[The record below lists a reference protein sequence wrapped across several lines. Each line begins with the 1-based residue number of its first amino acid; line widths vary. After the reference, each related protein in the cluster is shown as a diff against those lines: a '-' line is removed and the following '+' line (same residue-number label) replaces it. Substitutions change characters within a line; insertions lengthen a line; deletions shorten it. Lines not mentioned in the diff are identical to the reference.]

1 MRYRFSLSIGVVTDV
16 HPRQLGPDLREDA
29 DVGPVDHVRLEE
41 FQEGGVGVL
50 AFEFAHVFDVFE
62 FLDHEGAV
70 RVAFAVHEG
79 EYGVAFFPAI
89 FAREPTRG
97 FGEEAHAD
105 EEQDRGDHLHAPRD
119 PERGGALDF
128 GAAIGYVEHLGI
140 DQLGLSEI
148 NFNHKY
154 NHDAPGDCPLLSP
167 HQTAPFAWWGQFGDV
182 HRDLGRAD
190 ADTETV
196 DEAADY
202 QHANVLGCTN
212 DDGANDPVDASVRL
226 RR

>member
-1 MRYRFSLSIGVVTDV
+1 MDAGGDEEVVAGEAGHGEDVGDVVHHDV
-16 HPRQLGPDLREDA
+16 HPRQLRPDLGEDA

-41 FQEGGVGVL
+41 FQEGRVGVL

-62 FLDHEGAV
+62 FLDHEWAV

-79 EYGVAFFPAI
+79 EYGVAFFPAV
-89 FAREPTRG
+89 FAREPARG

-105 EEQDRGDHLHAPRD
+105 EEEDRRDHLHAPRD

-148 NFNHKY
+148 
-154 NHDAPGDCPLLSP
+154 D
-167 HQTAPFAWWGQFGDV
+167 
-182 HRDLGRAD
+182 
-190 ADTETV
+190 
-196 DEAADY
+196 
-202 QHANVLGCTN
+202 
-212 DDGANDPVDASVRL
+212 
-226 RR
+226 